1 MALGGLDSG
10 CCKGTWVER
19 PKKASENLI
28 QASQD
33 KERRGSTIESVSEE
47 GFEIEDKVVGLTVAM

>member
-28 QASQD
+28 QTSQD

-47 GFEIEDKVVGLTVAM
+47 GFEIEDKVVG